1 MNNIEKI
8 KQCIDRQRDKETRID
23 EFVIDTYSK
32 LLMRI
37 IYMGALEQLRKEVVS
52 DQRQKNQYELETQIY
67 NIAIVLKNIRKKKEL
82 TQKDIAQRT
91 GLTQQMIS
99 KIESYNGNPSI
110 ESFVKYCNGI
120 GINLLEVLSKYD
132 Y

>member
-1 MNNIEKI
+1 
-8 KQCIDRQRDKETRID
+8 
-23 EFVIDTYSK
+23 
-32 LLMRI
+32 MRI

-52 DQRQKNQYELETQIY
+52 DQRQKKQYELETQIY

>member
-1 MNNIEKI
+1 
-8 KQCIDRQRDKETRID
+8 
-23 EFVIDTYSK
+23 
-32 LLMRI
+32 
-37 IYMGALEQLRKEVVS
+37 MGALEQLRKEVVS

-110 ESFVKYCNGI
+110 ESFVKYCNGV
-120 GINLLEVLSKYD
+120 GINLLELLLKYHD
-132 Y
+132 

>member
-1 MNNIEKI
+1 
-8 KQCIDRQRDKETRID
+8 
-23 EFVIDTYSK
+23 
-32 LLMRI
+32 
-37 IYMGALEQLRKEVVS
+37 MGALEQLRKEVVS

-120 GINLLEVLSKYD
+120 GINLLEVLLNYCK
-132 Y
+132 

>member
-1 MNNIEKI
+1 
-8 KQCIDRQRDKETRID
+8 
-23 EFVIDTYSK
+23 
-32 LLMRI
+32 
-37 IYMGALEQLRKEVVS
+37 MGALEQLRKEVVS
-52 DQRQKNQYELETQIY
+52 DQRQKKQYELETQIY